1 MSLTMTK
8 KVAEYRALRAT
19 IQQRFLALQREIT
32 EGMRDHGTRSTRR
45 HGGTELGHSRQ
56 DRIPD
61 PGPRISWPRSYLE
74 SASASR
80 NARAVPCHELVESKT
95 SWIE

>member
-32 EGMRDHGTRSTRR
+32 EGTEITRRDQYGDTEDRSTTFSS
-45 HGGTELGHSRQ
+45 GS
-56 DRIPD
+56 D
-61 PGPRISWPRSYLE
+61 PGPPVHGSRPRSYLE

-80 NARAVPCHELVESKT
+80 NALAVPCHELVESKT